1 MRIADIMTS
10 LRIIITPVI
19 IWLLLHDTH
28 DTREA
33 AFYLFAA
40 GAITDTLDGYF
51 ARRSKK
57 KVTYGHNFD
66 ALADFFF
73 GFTTIFVVVYVSKE
87 AWPLLIVTL
96 TGIIFWTPIIILIS
110 RKAGALEIPHLQ
122 TNLLAAAVYPTVMA
136 YIIGWQYAWILLL
149 FTAIV
154 MLTYMWKYIVYV
166 RDLYREATP

>member
-19 IWLLLHDTH
+19 IWLLLHDE
-28 DTREA
+28 RVIA
-33 AFYLFAA
+33 YYLFAA

-73 GFTTIFVVVYVSKE
+73 GFTTIFVVVYVLK

-96 TGIIFWTPIIILIS
+96 TGIAFWTPIIILIS
-110 RKAGALEIPHLQ
+110 RKAGALEIPHLE

-136 YIIGWQYAWILLL
+136 YIIGWKYAWTVLL
-149 FTAIV
+149 FTAFV
-154 MLTYMWKYIVYV
+154 MLHYMWKYIVYV
-166 RDLYREATP
+166 RSLYREKTP

>member
-19 IWLLLHDTH
+19 IWLLLHDE
-28 DTREA
+28 RVVA
-33 AFYLFAA
+33 YYLFAA

-73 GFTTIFVVVYVSKE
+73 GFTTIFVVVYVLK

-96 TGIIFWTPIIILIS
+96 TGIAFWTPIIILIS
-110 RKAGALEIPHLQ
+110 RKAGALEIPHLE

-136 YIIGWQYAWILLL
+136 YIIGWHYAWILLL
-149 FTAIV
+149 FSAVV
-154 MLTYMWKYIVYV
+154 MLHYMWKYIVYV
-166 RDLYREATP
+166 RSLYRKTTP

>member
-10 LRIIITPVI
+10 LRIIMTPVI
-19 IWLLLHDTH
+19 IWLLLHDE
-28 DTREA
+28 RVV

-73 GFTTIFVVVYVSKE
+73 GFTTIFVVVYVLK

-96 TGIIFWTPIIILIS
+96 TGIVFWTPIIILIS
-110 RKAGALEIPHLQ
+110 RKAGTLEIPHLE

-149 FTAIV
+149 FSAVV
-154 MLTYMWKYIVYV
+154 MLHYMWKYIVYV
-166 RDLYREATP
+166 RSLYREKMP

>member
-10 LRIIITPVI
+10 LRIIMTPVI
-19 IWLLLHDTH
+19 IWLLLHDE
-28 DTREA
+28 RVV

-73 GFTTIFVVVYVSKE
+73 GFTTIFVVVYKLE

-96 TGIIFWTPIIILIS
+96 TGIVFWTPIIILIS
-110 RKAGALEIPHLQ
+110 RKAGTLEIPHLE

-136 YIIGWQYAWILLL
+136 YIVGWQYAWILLL
-149 FTAIV
+149 FSAVV
-154 MLTYMWKYIVYV
+154 MLHYMWKYIVYV
-166 RDLYREATP
+166 RSLYREKTH